1 MKEYILYILL
11 VVALSFTGQLHLS
24 AQSSRVLREISSAE
38 ITIYPNP
45 ATSGE
50 FRVKGDF
57 ISEIEVLNLIGKS
70 LIHNKVENPNQ
81 EEITIKIDKPERGYY
96 LVKVTLRDNKS
107 VVKKVLVQ

>member
-1 MKEYILYILL
+1 MVIT
-11 VVALSFTGQLHLS
+11 LSIGGQMHLS
-24 AQSSRVLREISSAE
+24 AQSSRANREISSAD

-45 ATSGE
+45 AMTGE

-107 VVKKVLVQ
+107 IVKKVLVQ